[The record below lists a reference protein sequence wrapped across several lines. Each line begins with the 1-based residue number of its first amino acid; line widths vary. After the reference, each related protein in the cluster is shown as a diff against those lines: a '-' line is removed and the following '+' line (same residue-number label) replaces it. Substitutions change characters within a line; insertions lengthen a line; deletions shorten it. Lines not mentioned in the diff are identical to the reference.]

1 MGIRPFDLIVVTVL
15 WLIANLIF
23 RNFERHVPIYRRLM
37 KLVVILAVL
46 SVAGFVGGKAFFWG
60 AFVALSL
67 GVLALHF
74 WWFPKHGIHPLT
86 AEPHDKYMELIQR
99 MKGRNR

>member
-46 SVAGFVGGKAFFWG
+46 SVAGFLRRQSVLLGSVRGAVAWHVGA
-60 AFVALSL
+60 
-67 GVLALHF
+67 
-74 WWFPKHGIHPLT
+74 PL
-86 AEPHDKYMELIQR
+86 LVVS
-99 MKGRNR
+99 